1 MNILFLNSARSR
13 GGNELWSTV
22 TANALAERGHDVCFA
37 MRSDFFKDM
46 LSDKIN
52 IIEVPFKH
60 ELDTS
65 TYSLL
70 NNAIDKHKI
79 DILLPTKQKE
89 YFIAGRIGKK
99 RNLPVA
105 FRLGIARNLPK
116 WDIYRRFVFKK
127 YPSAVIVNA
136 SNIKELLV
144 QNKIIEPEK
153 IKVIYNGYDF
163 PDSIADFIE
172 ADLPKDK
179 FMFAAAGRLTAQ
191 KGYDLLLRACVELN
205 KTRNDYRVIVAG
217 DGGEKEDYLKFI
229 EENNLEDTVHLI
241 GHISNVRGF
250 LQSADAVLIPS
261 RNEGI
266 PNTLFEAW
274 SLKKPVITSD
284 AAGLPEAMR
293 TMENG
298 IMCALDPDKIAEAMK
313 YFLEHSEEIEAFG
326 KAGYKTMK
334 DDFSLEKSISGIEGL
349 LTELC

>member
-1 MNILFLNSARSR
+1 
-13 GGNELWSTV
+13 LWSTV
-22 TANALAERGHDVCFA
+22 TANALAEKGHTVSFA
-37 MRSDFFKDM
+37 IRSDFFKEM

-60 ELDTS
+60 ELDSS

-70 NNAIDKHKI
+70 NNALDKYKI

-99 RNLPVA
+99 RKLPVV

-116 WDIYRRFVFKK
+116 WDLYRRYIFKK
-127 YPSAVIVNA
+127 YPAAVIVNA
-136 SNIKELLV
+136 SNIKDILV
-144 QNKIIEPEK
+144 QNDIVEPDK

-163 PDSIADFIE
+163 PDSVEDFIE

-179 FMFAAAGRLTAQ
+179 FIFAAAGRLTAQ
-191 KGYDLLLRACVELN
+191 KGYDLLLRACVKLN
-205 KTRNDYRVIVAG
+205 KTRNDYRVIIAG
-217 DGGEKEDYLKFI
+217 DGGEKEDYLKYI

-241 GHISNVRGF
+241 GYISNVRGF
-250 LQSADAVLIPS
+250 LKTADAVLIPS

-298 IMCALDPDKIAEAMK
+298 IMCALNPDKIADAMK
-313 YFLEHSEEIEAFG
+313 YFLDHPEEIKAFG
-326 KAGYKTMK
+326 EAGYKTMK
-334 DDFSLEKSISGIEGL
+334 ENFSLEKSISGIEGL
-349 LTELC
+349 LIELSPKSC